1 MAEARARAWWDPGW
15 GWKVW
20 VMAAAM
26 VFPTLGF
33 AVWVLVEAGGET
45 GVDEAALALAQTNA
59 GGQVIAIQGTEH
71 TIYHAL
77 GPLPSAAAPRAD
89 GRLTLVWFTGPA
101 CAACEDLPG
110 INTVMAGYR
119 DRLVFMEK
127 AADRDTAAGRYAVGD
142 DPMFLLVDPS
152 GAELG
157 RFPLPEDEAAFRAA
171 LDALLAR
178 TGG

>member
-1 MAEARARAWWDPGW
+1 MAEAPARAWWDPGW
-15 GWKVW
+15 SWKVW
-20 VMAAAM
+20 AMAAAM
-26 VFPTLGF
+26 AFPTLGF
-33 AVWVLVEAGGET
+33 AVWVLLEAGGET
-45 GVDEAALALAQTNA
+45 GVDEAALALARSNA

-77 GPLPSAAAPRAD
+77 DPLPSASSPRAD
-89 GRLTLVWFTGPA
+89 GRPTLVWFTGPA
-101 CAACEDLPG
+101 CAACEDLRG

-119 DRLVFMEK
+119 GRVVFMEK
-127 AADRDTAAGRYAVGD
+127 AADRDTAAARYAVGN
-142 DPMFLLVDPS
+142 DPVFLLVDAS
-152 GAELG
+152 GEELG